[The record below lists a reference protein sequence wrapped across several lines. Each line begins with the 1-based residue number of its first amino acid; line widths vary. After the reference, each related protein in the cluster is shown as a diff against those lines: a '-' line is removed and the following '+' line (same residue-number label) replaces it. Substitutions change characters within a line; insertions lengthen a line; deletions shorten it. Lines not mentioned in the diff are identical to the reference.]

1 MTAGR
6 LTVSR
11 RLSPIPAVPEP
22 VVSSTRLAIVIVI
35 VAETMFFAGLV
46 GMYLVFRLSATE
58 WPPPDLPQLPIGLT
72 ALNSLVLFA
81 SLVPLTR
88 ALRAAQRHAPGWH
101 SGVELAA
108 LLGALFLGIQ
118 GLEWIRL
125 VRHGLTPGGSIYG
138 GTFYVLIGCHAV
150 HVLVALVWLATLAVL
165 GRRARRGWN
174 SSAGLEMCTVYWYF
188 VCGLW
193 AVLFPLVYLYR

>member
-1 MTAGR
+1 MTAGD
-6 LTVSR
+6 LAMSR
-11 RLSPIPAVPEP
+11 RPSPVPAVAEP

-35 VAETMFFAGLV
+35 VAEAMLFAGLV
-46 GMYLVFRLSATE
+46 GMYLVFRLSAAA
-58 WPPPDLPQLPIGLT
+58 WPPPDLPRLPIGVT

-88 ALRAAQRHAPGWH
+88 ALRAAQRHAPGRH

-108 LLGALFLGIQ
+108 LLGALFLCIQ
-118 GLEWIRL
+118 GLEWARL
-125 VRHGLTPGGSIYG
+125 VRHGLTPGSSTYG
-138 GTFYVLIGCHAV
+138 GAFYLLIGCHAV

-165 GRRARRGWN
+165 GRLAHRGWS
-174 SSAGLEMCTVYWYF
+174 SSAGLEMCTIYWYF

-193 AVLFPLVYLYR
+193 AFLFLLVYLY